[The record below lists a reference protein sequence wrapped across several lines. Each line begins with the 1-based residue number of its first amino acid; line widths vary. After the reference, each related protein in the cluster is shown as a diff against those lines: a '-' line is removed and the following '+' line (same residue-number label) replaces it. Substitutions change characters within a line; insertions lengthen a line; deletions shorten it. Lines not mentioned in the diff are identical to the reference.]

1 MILSKKHST
10 KASDS
15 LRNDGIEFRTIADAL
30 DYLLRTD
37 YTRMRKSRFTPKKLR
52 GEYGNEYNVWFPKLA
67 VDGHAATKTGWINN
81 LLSNGLYIE
90 EYNED
95 NDITISTREKFG
107 DDVPKRI
114 TFIYSKNPRTGK
126 YDYRFSG
133 VYAFEKWKK
142 GKTLKRIWKRVE
154 DSFPRCK

>member
-1 MILSKKHST
+1 LSKKHST
-10 KASDS
+10 KQDTICV
-15 LRNDGIEFRTIADAL
+15 NDGSAFQTIAETLND
-30 DYLLRTD
+30 LLKTN

-52 GEYGNEYNVWFPKLA
+52 SEYGNEYNVWFPKLA
-67 VDGHAATKTGWINN
+67 VDRQAATKTGWINN

-95 NDITISTREKFG
+95 NDITISTSEKFG

-142 GKTLKRIWKRVE
+142 GKALKRIWKRVE
-154 DSFPRCK
+154 DSFPRCR